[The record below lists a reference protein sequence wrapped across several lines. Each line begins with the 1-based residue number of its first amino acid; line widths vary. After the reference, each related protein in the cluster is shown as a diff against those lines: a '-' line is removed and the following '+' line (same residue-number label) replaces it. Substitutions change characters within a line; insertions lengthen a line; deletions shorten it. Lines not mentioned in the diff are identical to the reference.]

1 MTLIATQISG
11 VPPFDLRGGADRPRR
26 AEASTVIRVRVGRC
40 EFANAQANADSWYLA
55 ERLIINRQAQFTNQ
69 RRLFSVT
76 RHAAVQWAA
85 QVGPSPTFY
94 YGWVDYPAQ
103 FVSLFGGD
111 FKMQR
116 LTKLIFAVI
125 VTCAAAVS
133 GLAQAVE
140 QTTTARDR
148 QSVNITVY
156 NSNLGLVRETR
167 RLTLPAGRIA
177 LRFADV
183 TAQIRPETVHLA
195 SLTAPSS
202 LRILEQNYQY
212 DLLNPA
218 KLLDKF
224 VGREVTLVLRRYQ
237 NNTESFESVQATLL
251 ANNGGQVWRINGQIV
266 INPTNIAEIR
276 FPDLPK
282 NLVASPTL
290 IWDLDNREAA
300 PQNIEASY
308 LTAGMNWRADY
319 VLVVNADDTK
329 GDLQGWVTLT
339 NASGASFEDARLQL
353 VAGDVNRVS
362 EEQTYQVA
370 KAMAAR
376 KDAVSESQFQEQG
389 FFEYHLYTLQRPTT
403 VNNNET
409 KQVSLL
415 EAAGFDVNKEFV
427 LNGQRYYYTG
437 YNNPGAAIKEKVGVF
452 IQFRNSQLNKL
463 GMPLPAGTI
472 RLYKK
477 DDKGNQ
483 QFIGEDRIDHT
494 PKDEDVR
501 VKVGEAFDIV
511 AERKQ
516 IDYKVLASGHLYE
529 YAYEI
534 KIRNHKDG
542 PVNVVV
548 NEPIGGDREIV
559 SSTFQAKKTAAFAAQ
574 FTVPVS
580 KDGEATLSYRVRVKY

>member
-1 MTLIATQISG
+1 
-11 VPPFDLRGGADRPRR
+11 
-26 AEASTVIRVRVGRC
+26 
-40 EFANAQANADSWYLA
+40 
-55 ERLIINRQAQFTNQ
+55 
-69 RRLFSVT
+69 
-76 RHAAVQWAA
+76 
-85 QVGPSPTFY
+85 
-94 YGWVDYPAQ
+94 
-103 FVSLFGGD
+103 
-111 FKMQR
+111 MQR
-116 LTKLIFAVI
+116 LTKLIFAILVI
-125 VTCAAAVS
+125 CVIAGT
-133 GLAQAVE
+133 GLAQGLE
-140 QTTTARDR
+140 QTTTSRDR

-167 RLTLPAGRIA
+167 KLTLPLGQIG

-195 SLTAPSS
+195 SLTAPTN

-224 VGREVTLVLRRYQ
+224 VGKEITLVLRHYQ
-237 NNTESFESVQATLL
+237 NNTESFEPVQAMLL

-282 NLVASPTL
+282 NLVAVPTL
-290 IWDLDNREAA
+290 IWDVENRETTA
-300 PQNIEASY
+300 QNVEASY

-319 VLVVNADDTK
+319 VLLVNADDTR

-339 NASGASFEDARLQL
+339 NGSGASFEDARLQL

-362 EEQTYQVA
+362 DDRTYA
-370 KAMAAR
+370 LAGAMAKREVA
-376 KDAVSESQFQEQG
+376 SESQFQEQG
-389 FFEYHLYTLQRPTT
+389 FFEYHMYTLQRPTT
-403 VNNNET
+403 INNNET

-415 EAAGFDVNKEFV
+415 EASGFEVKKEFV
-427 LNGQRYYYTG
+427 LNGQRYYYSG

-452 IQFRNSQLNKL
+452 VQFRNSQLNKL

-472 RLYKK
+472 RLYQK

-483 QFIGEDRIDHT
+483 QFIGEDKIDHT

-501 VKVGEAFDIV
+501 VKVGDAFDIV

-516 IDYKVLASGHLYE
+516 TDYKVLASGHLYE

-534 KIRNHKDG
+534 KIRNHKEG
-542 PVNVVV
+542 PITVVV
-548 NEPIGGDREIV
+548 NEPIGGDWEMV
-559 SSTFQAKKTAAFAAQ
+559 ASTFEAKKTAAFAAQ
-574 FTVPVS
+574 FNVPVA
-580 KDGEATLSYRVRVKY
+580 KDGEATLSYRVRVRY

>member
-1 MTLIATQISG
+1 ML
-11 VPPFDLRGGADRPRR
+11 
-26 AEASTVIRVRVGRC
+26 
-40 EFANAQANADSWYLA
+40 
-55 ERLIINRQAQFTNQ
+55 
-69 RRLFSVT
+69 
-76 RHAAVQWAA
+76 
-85 QVGPSPTFY
+85 
-94 YGWVDYPAQ
+94 
-103 FVSLFGGD
+103 
-111 FKMQR
+111 R
-116 LTKLIFAVI
+116 LTKFLPAMVMVAALAT
-125 VTCAAAVS
+125 VTFS
-133 GLAQAVE
+133 QTSE

-167 RLTLPAGRIA
+167 RLTLPSGRIA

-195 SLTAPSS
+195 SLTAPSA

-224 VGREVTLVLRRYQ
+224 VGREITLVLRRYQ
-237 NNTESFESVQATLL
+237 NNTESFEPVQATLL
-251 ANNGGQVWRINGQIV
+251 SNNGGQVWRINGQIV
-266 INPTNIAEIR
+266 INPTNITEMR

-282 NLVASPTL
+282 NLVATPTL
-290 IWDLDNREAA
+290 VWDVENSSTAT
-300 PQNIEASY
+300 QTVEASY
-308 LTAGMNWRADY
+308 LTAGMNWRSDY
-319 VLVVNADDTK
+319 VLLISADDTK

-339 NASGASFEDARLQL
+339 NSSGATFEDARLQL
-353 VAGDVNRVS
+353 VAGDLNRVTQS
-362 EEQTYQVA
+362 NNYAIAGAMQR
-370 KAMAAR
+370 KAAMDEA
-376 KDAVSESQFQEQG
+376 QFQEQG
-389 FFEYHLYTLQRPTT
+389 FFEYHLYTLQRPATIRD
-403 VNNNET
+403 NET

-415 EAAGFDVNKEFV
+415 EASGFEVKKEFV

-437 YNNPGAAIKEKVGVF
+437 YNNPGQAIKEKVGVYM
-452 IQFRNSQLNKL
+452 QFRNSQQNKL
-463 GMPLPAGTI
+463 GMALPAGTI

-483 QFIGEDRIDHT
+483 QFIGEDKIDHT

-516 IDYKVLASGHLYE
+516 TDYKVLASGHLYE

-542 PVNVVV
+542 PVNVIV
-548 NEPIGGDREIV
+548 NEPIGGDWEMV
-559 SSTFQAKKTAAFAAQ
+559 ASTFEAKKTAAFAAQ
-574 FTVPVS
+574 FNVPVA
-580 KDGEATLSYRVRVKY
+580 KDGEATLSYRVRIRY

>member
-1 MTLIATQISG
+1 MA
-11 VPPFDLRGGADRPRR
+11 
-26 AEASTVIRVRVGRC
+26 
-40 EFANAQANADSWYLA
+40 
-55 ERLIINRQAQFTNQ
+55 
-69 RRLFSVT
+69 
-76 RHAAVQWAA
+76 
-85 QVGPSPTFY
+85 
-94 YGWVDYPAQ
+94 
-103 FVSLFGGD
+103 
-111 FKMQR
+111 R
-116 LTKLIFAVI
+116 LTRFFFAVTI
-125 VTCAAAVS
+125 SLAATVTAM
-133 GLAQAVE
+133 AQTSE
-140 QTTTARDR
+140 QTTAARDR

-167 RLTLPAGRIA
+167 RLTLPSGRIA

-183 TAQIRPETVHLA
+183 TALIRPETVHLA

-224 VGREVTLVLRRYQ
+224 VGREITLVLRRYQ
-237 NNTESFESVQATLL
+237 NNTESFEPVQATLL
-251 ANNGGQVWRINGQIV
+251 SNNGGQVWRINGQIV
-266 INPTNIAEIR
+266 INPSNIAEMR

-282 NLVASPTL
+282 NLVATPTL
-290 IWDLDNREAA
+290 VWDVDNRESAA
-300 PQNIEASY
+300 QTVEASY
-308 LTAGMNWRADY
+308 LTGGMNWRADY
-319 VLVVNADDTK
+319 VLLVDATDAK

-339 NASGASFEDARLQL
+339 NGSGATFEDARLQL

-362 EEQTYQVA
+362 DKRTYDMA
-370 KAMAAR
+370 GAMAR
-376 KDAVSESQFQEQG
+376 KPMESESEFQEQG

-403 VNNNET
+403 IRDNET

-415 EAAGFDVNKEFV
+415 EAAGFDVKKEFV
-427 LNGQRYYYTG
+427 LNGQRYYYTS
-437 YNNPGAAIKEKVGVF
+437 YNNPGQPIKEKVGVY
-452 IQFRNSQLNKL
+452 IQFRNSQQNKL
-463 GMPLPAGTI
+463 GMPLPAGTV

-501 VKVGEAFDIV
+501 VKVGDAFDIV

-516 IDYKVLASGHLYE
+516 TDYKVIARNVYE

-542 PVNVVV
+542 PVTIVV
-548 NEPIGGDREIV
+548 NEPIGGDWEMI
-559 SSTFQAKKTAAFAAQ
+559 SSTFEAKKTAAFAAQ
-574 FTVPVS
+574 FNVPVA
-580 KDGEATLSYRVRVKY
+580 KDGEATLSYRLRVRYLP

>member
-1 MTLIATQISG
+1 M
-11 VPPFDLRGGADRPRR
+11 
-26 AEASTVIRVRVGRC
+26 
-40 EFANAQANADSWYLA
+40 YLA
-55 ERLIINRQAQFTNQ
+55 DGAVMISLGGQFRMSHTRQFLLAISICLVSTLVTSAQ
-69 RRLFSVT
+69 S
-76 RHAAVQWAA
+76 
-85 QVGPSPTFY
+85 S
-94 YGWVDYPAQ
+94 
-103 FVSLFGGD
+103 
-111 FKMQR
+111 
-116 LTKLIFAVI
+116 
-125 VTCAAAVS
+125 
-133 GLAQAVE
+133 E
-140 QTTTARDR
+140 QTTTGRDR

-167 RLTLPAGRIA
+167 RLTLPQGRIA

-195 SLTAPSS
+195 SLTAPAS

-224 VGREVTLVLRRYQ
+224 VGREITLVLRRYQ
-237 NNTESFESVQATLL
+237 NNTESFEPVQATLL
-251 ANNGGQVWRINGQIV
+251 SNNGGQVWRINGQIV
-266 INPTNIAEIR
+266 INPSNISEMR

-282 NLVASPTL
+282 NLVATPTL
-290 IWDLDNREAA
+290 VWDVENREAGT
-300 PQNIEASY
+300 QTVEASY
-308 LTAGMNWRADY
+308 LTNGINWRSDY
-319 VLVVNADDTK
+319 VLLVNADDTK

-339 NASGASFEDARLQL
+339 NSSGATFEDARLQL

-362 EEQTYQVA
+362 EERNA
-370 KAMAAR
+370 ALGFAMAR
-376 KDAVSESQFQEQG
+376 KSAESEQQFQEQG
-389 FFEYHLYTLQRPTT
+389 FFEYHLYTLQRPTSIRD
-403 VNNNET
+403 NET

-415 EAAGFDVNKEFV
+415 EAAGFDVRKEFV

-437 YNNPGAAIKEKVGVF
+437 YNNPGQPIKEKVGVYM
-452 IQFRNSQLNKL
+452 QFRNAQQNKL

-483 QFIGEDRIDHT
+483 QFIGEDKIDHT

-501 VKVGEAFDIV
+501 VKVGDAFDIV

-516 IDYKVLASGHLYE
+516 TDYKVIARNVYE

-542 PVNVVV
+542 PVTVVV
-548 NEPIGGDREIV
+548 NEPIGGDWEMV
-559 SSTFQAKKTAAFAAQ
+559 SSTFEAKKSAAFAAQ
-574 FTVPVS
+574 FNVPVA